1 MIHSQM
7 RFVLAALLFAVVTAL
22 VPTSASA
29 YQSAPLNFCNNT
41 SDPVGVA
48 VGYHSPGVKD
58 PADHSVLTGPF
69 VSRGWWLVTV
79 GACQTLDNPFGA
91 RYMFWFAEPIRNN
104 DLKLPPSANGL
115 SNTPDDFCVSNWL
128 SPRGAPSF
136 TYEDENVS
144 LKACESPDK
153 DPIPVWITPHSVDT
167 WIDPNVSFTRQ

>member
-1 MIHSQM
+1 M
-7 RFVLAALLFAVVTAL
+7 
-22 VPTSASA
+22 
-29 YQSAPLNFCNNT
+29 
-41 SDPVGVA
+41 
-48 VGYHSPGVKD
+48 D
-58 PADHSVLTGPF
+58 PAPGYDPRLPHDMAHFVVENELGITGGVFGQLAQGGVCSTTP
-69 VSRGWWLVTV
+69 VEQWVHLVHDLPYGSQPPV